1 VSPADSPAPPMVIA
15 AVEETNLS
23 FKSSA
28 AIPASE
34 PVDLEPAPAMSAPA
48 ESEENVHQQR
58 LRQGFEEQAGHRQ
71 ARLRDPAWQHDQR
84 QLEQRIRADAA
95 TIAGYWHNEG
105 LSALEVANL
114 LDIPPRTLRHW
125 RHELDIG
132 RLQGKAL
139 GRPHARCT
147 PEQGQT
153 VIRFLHQHGPWVGV
167 PTLTGAFAAA
177 PRAELRDLLRVF
189 RHLWASQHPRE
200 IQVLHWHQVGTVWAM
215 DFTKVMQPIDERFPY
230 IFAVR
235 DLASGFQLAWQP
247 VLDMTTATAQAELEL
262 LFTVYGAPLVLKS
275 DNGSAFRAD
284 GLKAFLRRWQ
294 VWPLYSPPG
303 QPGYN
308 GAIEASIGSLKT
320 RTKYQAYRNGHL
332 GAWTSADLDSA
343 RASANAVAR
352 PRGGRGPTPAQA
364 WEPRRPPTWAERAA
378 LAVLVHHGEAE
389 IRGQQGIAVEASLD
403 HYTQAAL
410 HRRVLTQ
417 VLVERS
423 YLSITRRRI
432 PQQFFG
438 QKTANIW

>member
-1 VSPADSPAPPMVIA
+1 MVGFTPEQAI
-15 AVEETNLS
+15 LS
-23 FKSSA
+23 VVPNE
-28 AIPASE
+28 AIPASAT
-34 PVDLEPAPAMSAPA
+34 VDSEPAPVMPA
-48 ESEENVHQQR
+48 LPEPNESVHQQR
-58 LRQGFEEQAGHRQ
+58 LRQGLEEQAGHRQ
-71 ARLRDPAWQHDQR
+71 TPVRDPAWQHDQR
-84 QLEQRIRADAA
+84 QLEQRIRAEAA
-95 TIAGYWHNEG
+95 LIAGHWHNEG
-105 LSALEVANL
+105 LAALEVANL
-114 LDIPPRTLRHW
+114 LDLPPRTLRHW

-167 PTLTGAFAAA
+167 PTLTGAFAAT

-189 RHLWASQHPRE
+189 RHLWASQHPLE
-200 IQVLHWHQVGTVWAM
+200 TQILHWHQVGTVWAM

-230 IFAVR
+230 VFAVR

-247 VLDMTTATAQAELEL
+247 VLDMTTPTAQAELEL
-262 LFTVYGAPLVLKS
+262 LFTIYGAPLVLKS
-275 DNGSAFRAD
+275 DNGSAFRAE

-308 GAIEASIGSLKT
+308 GAIEASIGSLKA

-332 GAWTSADLDSA
+332 GAWTSADLHGA
-343 RASANAVAR
+343 RESANAVAR

-364 WEPRRPPTWAERAA
+364 WESRRPATWAERAA
-378 LAVLVHHGEAE
+378 LAALVHQGEEE
-389 IRGQQGIAVEASLD
+389 IRRQEGIAVEASLD

-438 QKTANIW
+438 QKAANI